1 MLDFKLNF
9 KKNKIMIN
17 RTHSLFSVKL
27 LLAICF
33 LSSIYSIAQ
42 TPNSKNT
49 KPNLLIIM
57 ADQWRGQAIGFEGKE
72 PVMTPF
78 LDKYAKESLVLGQ
91 MVSNYPVCSPA
102 RAMLMTGQWPVKNKV
117 YSNVNSA
124 SAPFGVEL
132 QDDAITWSD
141 ILKKNGYS
149 NGYIGKWHLDSPY
162 KPYIPTS
169 NNIGKVAWNEWT
181 SPEKRHGFDYWYSY
195 GTYDVH
201 NRPMYWDTNAKRDE
215 FHYVDQWGPIHEAD
229 KAIAFMKNEN
239 GNIRKTDAP
248 FSLVVS
254 MNPPHSEYETVPEN
268 YYNLYKDIPLEDL
281 IKDGN
286 IPPAGTKGGDQYRHD
301 IKYYYA
307 NITGVDEQIGRILQ
321 GLKDQKLDENTIVI
335 IMADHGNCLGKHSEV
350 SKNNIYEESLR
361 IPFIVNWKGHVNP
374 RMDNTFLGSLPD
386 IYPTILD
393 MMGMKNQI
401 PTDID
406 GKSYASYYLKGKG
419 KTPTEQFIMGAII
432 SDNVDINTGF
442 RGVRTKDYKLSYVK
456 KNGINELVL
465 FNMKADPFEMNN
477 IYKADHPMVKKLT
490 PVLKKY
496 LKETADGFLL
506 E

>member
-1 MLDFKLNF
+1 MNTRKYTIFLKGFLVVF
-9 KKNKIMIN
+9 GILLTGSCAAQKKIDSNK
-17 RTHSLFSVKL
+17 
-27 LLAICF
+27 
-33 LSSIYSIAQ
+33 Q
-42 TPNSKNT
+42 
-49 KPNLLIIM
+49 PNLLIIM

-72 PVMTPF
+72 PVMTPY

-102 RAMLMTGQWPVKNKV
+102 RAMLMTGQWPIKNKV

-132 QDDAITWSD
+132 QEDAVCWSD
-141 ILKKNGYS
+141 ILKQNGYS

-162 KPYIPTS
+162 EPFIPTS

-181 SPEKRHGFDYWYSY
+181 APEKRHGFDYWYSY

-201 NRPMYWDTNAKRDE
+201 NRPMYWDTNAKRDD

-229 KAIAFMKNEN
+229 KAIAYMKNESEK
-239 GNIRKTDAP
+239 IRKADAP

-254 MNPPHSEYETVPEN
+254 MNPPHSGYETVPEN
-268 YYNLYKDIPLEDL
+268 YYNLYKDIPIENL

-286 IPPAGTKGGDQYRHD
+286 IPAAGTKGGDQYRHD

-321 GLKDQKLDENTIVI
+321 GLKDQKLEENTIVI

-361 IPFIVNWKGHVNP
+361 IPFIVNWKGRIAP

-386 IYPTILD
+386 IYPTLLD
-393 MMGMKNQI
+393 LMGMKNQI
-401 PTDID
+401 PAAID
-406 GKSYASYYLKGKG
+406 GKSYAQYYLSGKG
-419 KTPTEQFIMGAII
+419 KKPTEQFILGAII
-432 SDNVDINTGF
+432 SDDVIINSGF
-442 RGVRTKDYKLSYVK
+442 RGVRTTDFKLSYVK
-456 KNGINELVL
+456 KQGKNERVL
-465 FNMKADPFEMNN
+465 FDLKADPFEMNN
-477 IYKADHPMVKKLT
+477 IYAPNHPMVKKLT

-496 LKETADGFLL
+496 LKETADGFVL